1 MNTEHHHSASAD
13 TRETLVEYGRRV
25 AVAGLSAGTGGN
37 ISAREGD
44 VVWMK
49 PAGFAM
55 DELTVDNLCGLRL
68 DGTRVAGSHAPT
80 SEYRLHLAVYLER
93 PDVLA
98 VFHTHPP
105 WLTGVISAGT
115 PFRLLTTESV
125 GYLGRV
131 IHLPY
136 VRPQSEELARQ
147 VGDAARDHDTLL
159 LPNHGI
165 VTMGGSARE
174 AFHRSAVAED
184 TAKSILAAR
193 IIGKPQHLSEA
204 QIKDIT
210 GKPATRG
217 SGLK

>member
-1 MNTEHHHSASAD
+1 MSHTCARQN
-13 TRETLVEYGRRV
+13 LVDYGHRV
-25 AVAGLSAGTGGN
+25 AVDGLCAGTGGN

-55 DELTVDNLCGLRL
+55 DELTVENLCGLRM
-68 DGTRVAGSHAPT
+68 DGSRIAGNHAPT
-80 SEYRLHLAVYLER
+80 SEYRLHLAVYLVR
-93 PDVLA
+93 PDVQA

-105 WLTGVISAGT
+105 WLTGVISAGM

-184 TAKSILAAR
+184 TAKSIIAAG
-193 IIGKPQHLSEA
+193 IIGKPQYLSDL
-204 QIKDIT
+204 QITEIL
-210 GKPATRG
+210 GKPTTRG
-217 SGLK
+217 AGRK

>member
-1 MNTEHHHSASAD
+1 MNNDNHSPVSAD
-13 TRETLVEYGRRV
+13 TRALLVEYGRRV
-25 AVAGLSAGTGGN
+25 AAAGLSAGTGGN

-68 DGTRVAGSHAPT
+68 DGACVAGNHAPT
-80 SEYRLHLAVYLER
+80 SEFRLHLAVYAVR
-93 PDVLA
+93 PDVKA

-105 WLTGVISAGT
+105 WLTGVISADVG
-115 PFRLLTTESV
+115 FRRLTTESV
-125 GYLGRV
+125 GYLGRI

-147 VGDAARDHDTLL
+147 VGDAARDYDTLL

-184 TAKSILAAR
+184 TAKSILAAS
-193 IIGKPQHLSEA
+193 IIGKPQYLGEQ
-204 QIKDIT
+204 QIHEM
-210 GKPATRG
+210 G
-217 SGLK
+217 SN